1 MSVKLY
7 GHIQYAT
14 SAEGD
19 AAKAWMDGWAAAHD
33 ALVYTHPGLTNGHTL
48 SVIDPPNP
56 NGGCVSQFDYEYH
69 FDLPQAEIDF
79 IQGEIELAVQ
89 VTVAAAA
96 CDSEAGSASDF

>member
-1 MSVKLY
+1 MTIKLY
-7 GHIQYAT
+7 GHMQYAT

-33 ALVYTHPGLTNGHTL
+33 SLIYHHPDVPATHAL

-56 NGGCVSQFDYEYH
+56 NGGCVAQLDYEYH
-69 FDLPQAEIDF
+69 FDLPQTEWEF
-79 IQGEIELAVQ
+79 IQVEIERALGVD
-89 VTVAAAA
+89 VAAAA